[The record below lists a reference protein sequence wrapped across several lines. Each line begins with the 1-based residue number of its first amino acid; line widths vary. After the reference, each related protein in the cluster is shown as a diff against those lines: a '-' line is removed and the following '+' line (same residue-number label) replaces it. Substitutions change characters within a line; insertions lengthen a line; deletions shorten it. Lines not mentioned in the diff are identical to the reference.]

1 MYQRLQNLSQ
11 GSNTVDEYTEEFYK
25 YLTRVELAE
34 TDDQLVSRYIGGL
47 RQNIQDSLNLFD
59 LVNLST
65 AHQRALLLAK
75 TAARGSTDFFER
87 GTGGNTTRY
96 NGPFTPRNTT
106 QSTIPNRAPI
116 TTGPPNQS
124 ATMNGPKCFKCG
136 ESGHR
141 IADCRKGDKYGKGL
155 LIDSGNTFDEQGEE
169 EEQEATFD
177 DDGDIEEEFVTGD
190 NGPSLMVRRICL
202 TPRKVEGEDGQWHN
216 LFHSTCTIGG
226 KVCKL
231 IIDGGCCE
239 NVVAGKAVQKMAQDT
254 EKHPTPYRLEWL
266 KKGNEVIVSKH
277 CLVNFSIGTKYK
289 DKTWCDVVAMD
300 ACHLLLGR
308 LWQYDRNIYHDG
320 RKNTYSLLVDNV
332 KITLLP
338 NPEKHTNLQ
347 KRWAIHS

>member
-1 MYQRLQNLSQ
+1 
-11 GSNTVDEYTEEFYK
+11 VDEYTEEFYK

-47 RQNIQDSLNLFD
+47 RQNIQGPLNVFD
-59 LVNLST
+59 PINVSA
-65 AHQRALLLAK
+65 AHQRALLLEK
-75 TAARGSTDFFER
+75 TAARGSTSFFGR
-87 GTGGNTTRY
+87 GTEGNTTRY
-96 NGPFTPRNTT
+96 NMPFTPRNTT
-106 QSTIPNRAPI
+106 QSTNPNRTPI
-116 TTGPPNQS
+116 TTEPPNWS
-124 ATMNGPKCFKCG
+124 TTMNGPKCFKCG
-136 ESGHR
+136 EPGHR
-141 IADCRKGDKYGKGL
+141 MADCRKGEKYGKGL

-202 TPRKVEGEDGQWHN
+202 TPRKVEGEDGQRHN
-216 LFHSTCTIGG
+216 LFHSTCTIEG

-231 IIDGGCCE
+231 IIDGECCE
-239 NVVAGKAVQKMAQDT
+239 NVVAGKAVQKLDLDI

-266 KKGNEVIVSKH
+266 KKGNEVIVSKR
-277 CLVNFSIGTKYK
+277 CLVKFSIGTKYK

-308 LWQYDRNIYHDG
+308 PWQYDRNVHHDG
-320 RKNTYSLLVDNV
+320 QKNTYSLLVDNV

-338 NPEKHTNLQ
+338 NPGEAYKPPKKVGHTFLT
-347 KRWAIHS
+347 K